1 MRWERRRRASE
12 TRSASTWARL
22 RLLPRPVLV
31 LGILLFLSALAPAT
45 LEVASLLA
53 TPGSPGLLGTLARH
67 PLIVGVL
74 PLAAALGALLLG
86 EQPRSASPA
95 AYARQLRDRV
105 IAVQADFDGAL
116 RRRTREEEEK
126 RHEPEP
132 QPSEP

>member
-1 MRWERRRRASE
+1 MRWELRRRASE
-12 TRSASTWARL
+12 TGSASTWARL

-74 PLAAALGALLLG
+74 PLAAALGALLLW

>member
-1 MRWERRRRASE
+1 MRWELRRRASE
-12 TRSASTWARL
+12 TGSASTWARL

-31 LGILLFLSALAPAT
+31 LGILLLLSALAPAT

-53 TPGSPGLLGTLARH
+53 TPGSPGLLGTFARH

-74 PLAAALGALLLG
+74 PLAAALGALLSW

-116 RRRTREEEEK
+116 RRRAREEEEK